1 MKVCWHGNWK
11 HISALWWTKGCL
23 CCVGLVRASRKVL
36 SSSIE
41 LLRKLPTYDY
51 FIKFS
56 LDLFCTL
63 QSALSQWDL
72 IYLTARIAYAE
83 SSVPHLNVICVILK
97 LRLLFL
103 NCKLVVW
110 QQPMNKKYI
119 CIYLTKDVI
128 LLKKVYPKF
137 TIVIKLHC
145 YHPSMFYHS
154 VYPLFYNFTITHPLL
169 VLSFWLS
176 ISLSICPCIHPSIHL
191 SICQ

>member
-1 MKVCWHGNWK
+1 M
-11 HISALWWTKGCL
+11 
-23 CCVGLVRASRKVL
+23 
-36 SSSIE
+36 
-41 LLRKLPTYDY
+41 LRKLPTYDY

-176 ISLSICPCIHPSIHL
+176 ISLSICPCIHPSIHPSIHL
-191 SICQ
+191 SIVLSFCLSIVPIPSIHPSIYSYIILSILHSIILPSIRQ